1 MSVYDAV
8 FHPEVQAKAKGN
20 DEHSKRYTRAITAL
34 ALDSIAEAH
43 GVVLNARDFK
53 LVKKKDNQH
62 CIELGFSWETDGGAY
77 YDKKEAQD
85 KDSEK
90 GVFGSSPLLSQ
101 LSDVSAGSKKQAAP
115 APSSLGGDTDGPTI
129 SLGTNVERPAGSKP
143 LIQVVS
149 ETASAV
155 VEPKYSLEHV
165 LGEEGQRQSVLRVQ
179 LPGVSG
185 VGEVELEV
193 GSTEVSVSV
202 EERFELILVLDHPI
216 DEDEVKAAFDKAN
229 SELALTL
236 THL

>member
-1 MSVYDAV
+1 M
-8 FHPEVQAKAKGN
+8 
-20 DEHSKRYTRAITAL
+20 
-34 ALDSIAEAH
+34 
-43 GVVLNARDFK
+43 
-53 LVKKKDNQH
+53 
-62 CIELGFSWETDGGAY
+62 
-77 YDKKEAQD
+77 
-85 KDSEK
+85 
-90 GVFGSSPLLSQ
+90 
-101 LSDVSAGSKKQAAP
+101 
-115 APSSLGGDTDGPTI
+115 
-129 SLGTNVERPAGSKP
+129 ERPAGSKP

-216 DEDEVKAAFDKAN
+216 DEDEVKAAFDKAK